1 MNERFKTFKWGEQ
14 KINNEFDIEFIVK
27 SIRKANTLASVLLN
41 KQQLIL
47 WKYQRENLIS
57 SEIKPNPH
65 LVVSK
70 LALDQF
76 NNESIKDD
84 LNKWQIIIIAFKYN
98 LTPSNKLADNQNKDW
113 LKDDISI
120 KLANGVEAS
129 INKS

>member
-14 KINNEFDIEFIVK
+14 KINNELDIEFIVK

-47 WKYQRENLIS
+47 WKYQSENLIS

-65 LVVSK
+65 LVASK

-84 LNKWQIIIIAFKYN
+84 LNKRQIIIIVFKF
-98 LTPSNKLADNQNKDW
+98 T
-113 LKDDISI
+113 
-120 KLANGVEAS
+120 
-129 INKS
+129 